1 MHIGGDL
8 VGAEVRASAVG
19 DSEEVA
25 AATGA
30 TWVVVA
36 MGAIWAAVEVL
47 AVPDSVWAEEVEA
60 AGAVPQWAA
69 EGVDLGVAVEQ
80 RWAAVVEAVAVEEPV
95 GAPVAVEPAAVAA
108 ELVAVELV
116 AVVVEL
122 VAEAAELVGA
132 AVEVVGPISD

>member
-1 MHIGGDL
+1 MSTVAGVTVGTITVGTAPAGTGADMHIGGDL

-19 DSEEVA
+19 DSEEVV

-80 RWAAVVEAVAVEEPV
+80 RWAAVVEAVA
-95 GAPVAVEPAAVAA
+95 A
-108 ELVAVELV
+108 EQR
-116 AVVVEL
+116 
-122 VAEAAELVGA
+122 
-132 AVEVVGPISD
+132 